1 MGKIVTNIFVSS
13 DRSESSASFVTPK
26 IISLSVESVASTGAV
41 IKINSISA
49 GTIYFACL
57 PVGYPEVTDVN
68 ELAAMK
74 IANSVSGSTV
84 S

>member
-1 MGKIVTNIFVSS
+1 VSS
-13 DRSESSASFVTPK
+13 DRSESSADLVTPK

-49 GTIYFACL
+49 GTIYFACI
-57 PVGYPEVTDVN
+57 PIGYPAITSVDD
-68 ELAAMK
+68 LAGMS
-74 IANSVSGSTV
+74 ISNSVSGSTI